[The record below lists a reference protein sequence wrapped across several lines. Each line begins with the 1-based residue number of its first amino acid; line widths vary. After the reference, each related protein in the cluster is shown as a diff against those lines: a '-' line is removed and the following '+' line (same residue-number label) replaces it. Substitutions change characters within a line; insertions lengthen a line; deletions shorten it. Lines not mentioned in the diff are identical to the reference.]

1 MIPVILTSFQI
12 LPVQMAIIV
21 ASATQTWTSAVIQAK
36 FLIQVSLECTYMY
49 VSVCGWNLIHI
60 HIHSGGLILC
70 IIYSTDPLLLE
81 LTVSQMENTI
91 TELQETTRSLM
102 VRVTQL
108 EGLHQSVKRL
118 ERALMYGPTS
128 YSSWQLPPL
137 SQFDQM
143 AYPDDASPF
152 LPPSSP
158 TISPFHPSN
167 PASSSVAP
175 QNPTTLYS
183 PSSVVPQ
190 SSPGLYPSQGPPQCV
205 QIKPNQTGKTQY
217 FPSACINTTLLF
229 KPDTTLRKYPSLR
242 GRSKAGALAVKLA
255 REAFFGEEVLAQCTV
270 SGLRQLPALPLA
282 ELNQLKQTMFA
293 QFPEFWSNPIEFESV
308 WAACSDAINQACKH
322 VRSNLQKKSSL

>member
-1 MIPVILTSFQI
+1 M
-12 LPVQMAIIV
+12 
-21 ASATQTWTSAVIQAK
+21 
-36 FLIQVSLECTYMY
+36 YM
-49 VSVCGWNLIHI
+49 VCN
-60 HIHSGGLILC
+60 
-70 IIYSTDPLLLE
+70 IYPTDPLLLE

-102 VRVTQL
+102 VRVAQL
-108 EGLHQSVKRL
+108 EGLHQRVKRL
-118 ERALMYGPTS
+118 EHAVMYGPTS
-128 YSSWQLPPL
+128 YSSWQPPPL
-137 SQFDQM
+137 PQFDQM

-158 TISPFHPSN
+158 TVSPFHPSH

-175 QNPTTLYS
+175 QNPTALYS

-205 QIKPNQTGKTQY
+205 QIKPNQTGKIQY
-217 FPSACINTTLLF
+217 FPSACINTALLF

-242 GRSKAGALAVKLA
+242 VKSKAGALAVKLA
-255 REAFFGEEVLAQCTV
+255 REAFFGEDVLAQCTV

-308 WAACSDAINQACKH
+308 WAACSDAVNQACKH
-322 VRSNLQKKSSL
+322 ARSNLQKKSLL